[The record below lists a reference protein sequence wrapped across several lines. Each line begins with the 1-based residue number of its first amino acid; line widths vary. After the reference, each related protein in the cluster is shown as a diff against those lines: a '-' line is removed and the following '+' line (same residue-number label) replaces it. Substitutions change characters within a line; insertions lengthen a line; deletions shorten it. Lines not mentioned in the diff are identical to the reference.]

1 MDDLKTILDRIRKPL
16 SFAARDDFAHIKSL
30 AAMEAFIQSQVEDL
44 KRLVIDHHEI
54 AEIEA
59 LFAGFDAL
67 TLEKKK
73 DRIIKAVAVIDSFGQ
88 SAKKPDGRKTSV
100 DIPPHPPKEAPPQ
113 TGQTGPLPQGEKV
126 QSGSSSMLFPARSER
141 GTAGE
146 HGEAGAVLLRLDAPI
161 QYCKGIGPKRAE
173 LLQKL
178 GISTVDDALSYLPW
192 RYEDRG
198 NLKKIGRLTYGSY
211 ETVSGEVVSA
221 DVVQTKRQRVK
232 VFELVITD
240 RSGML
245 VGSWYNQPFMKKM
258 FRQGQKVILSGI
270 VKSNPYRS
278 GLPQIDNPD
287 FEIMGEDEADEMI
300 HAGRTVP
307 IYRAT
312 SGLSVRAIRTM
323 MKTILDSCAGSLHE
337 PLPDFL
343 IKKYS
348 FVPASEAVSE
358 VHFPTKE
365 KDIAILNRGM
375 SAAHRRLSFEELFSL
390 ELGLALRKRGVI
402 VEKKGISFTQVNTLE
417 TVTQKKSSL
426 QIDGC
431 PGTGDR

>member
-1 MDDLKTILDRIRKPL
+1 MDDLKTIFDRIRKPL

-30 AAMEAFIQSQVEDL
+30 AAMEAFIHAQVEDL
-44 KRLVIDHHEI
+44 KRIVKDNHEI

-59 LFAGFDAL
+59 LFAGFDSL
-67 TLEKKK
+67 SLEKKK
-73 DRIIKAVAVIDSFGQ
+73 ERIIRAVAVIDAFGQ
-88 SAKKPDGRKTSV
+88 SAKQPDGRNTSV
-100 DIPPHPPKEAPPQ
+100 AIPPHPTKKTPPQ
-113 TGQTGPLPQGEKV
+113 TGQAGPLPQRERVKGGPSARPV
-126 QSGSSSMLFPARSER
+126 PARSER

-146 HGEAGAVLLRLDAPI
+146 QGEAGTALLRLDAPI

-287 FEIMGEDEADEMI
+287 FEIMGEDEADESDPC
-300 HAGRTVP
+300 RQDRP
-307 IYRAT
+307 
-312 SGLSVRAIRTM
+312 
-323 MKTILDSCAGSLHE
+323 D
-337 PLPDFL
+337 LPRDL
-343 IKKYS
+343 RPVGTRYPHDDEDHPRCLRR
-348 FVPASEAVSE
+348 VPA
-358 VHFPTKE
+358 
-365 KDIAILNRGM
+365 R
-375 SAAHRRLSFEELFSL
+375 
-390 ELGLALRKRGVI
+390 I
-402 VEKKGISFTQVNTLE
+402 VA
-417 TVTQKKSSL
+417 
-426 QIDGC
+426 
-431 PGTGDR
+431 